1 MKLIITGGSG
11 FIGTSLVKYLM
22 DNTNLSIVN
31 LDNETYASNNS
42 NKIYDGTT
50 RYKHINIDICE
61 FDSIK
66 KIFDDEQPDAIMHLA
81 AESHVDKSIAN
92 PKDFINTNILGT
104 YNLIQNSVIYMN
116 KNNNFIKFHHIS
128 TDEVYGDLGNTKKLF
143 TEDTSYDPSSPYS
156 ASKASSDHLVR
167 SWGRTYGLP
176 FNITNCSNNYGPNQ
190 HLEKFIPTII
200 SQALLGKNIPVYGD
214 GNQIRDWLYVD
225 DHARAL
231 YKVLSDAEI
240 GKTYN
245 IGGHNEVKNIDV
257 VLSICEI
264 LDEMIELKPNKI
276 LSFKNLI
283 KHVDDRAGH
292 DVRYAIDASKIKEDL
307 NWSPKET
314 FRSGIRKTVEWYLNF
329 LK

>member
-22 DNTNLSIVN
+22 DNTSLSIVN

-66 KIFDDEQPDAIMHLA
+66 KIFNAEQPDAIMHLA

-176 FNITNCSNNYGPNQ
+176 YNITNCSNNYGPNQ

-264 LDEMIELKPNKI
+264 LDEMIEFKPNKI

-307 NWSPKET
+307 NWTPKET